1 MRRISRGNR
10 NGLQCALIAVMLLS
24 LAALFL
30 AGCGPTYWTN
40 ITGKRLAPSVAS
52 SIRSIVSDPT
62 RDILYAATSGQ
73 GVWRCTAPG
82 TNPTWTHM
90 VGGAPLDY
98 VTSVLYE
105 PSHNVLY
112 VAANSGVYSWA
123 DPASSASWKTTNGVG
138 DNGPLAYDPAHDVL
152 YAGTNAGVYRCTD
165 PASSPAWADTGG
177 GVDGSGIGSLLFDQP
192 HQVLFAGTDTQGLGV
207 WKYQGGTWTNT
218 DKNFSAS
225 QSIGSAGPL
234 AYDPTRDILYM
245 SNEKE
250 VLRCTRAENAPS
262 WERMGGAVNSY
273 TIGSVAYDQASNILY
288 AGAYIPSAETE
299 PFPINAERSSP
310 APRVNTHSTGVW
322 ACSNPDTSPIMTNTG
337 GAVGSQNVDNLHFD
351 SARRVLYAVSIQK
364 AVWRYKPPANR

>member
-1 MRRISRGNR
+1 
-10 NGLQCALIAVMLLS
+10 MLLS

-105 PSHNVLY
+105 PSHN
-112 VAANSGVYSWA
+112 
-123 DPASSASWKTTNGVG
+123 D
-138 DNGPLAYDPAHDVL
+138 
-152 YAGTNAGVYRCTD
+152 
-165 PASSPAWADTGG
+165 
-177 GVDGSGIGSLLFDQP
+177 
-192 HQVLFAGTDTQGLGV
+192 
-207 WKYQGGTWTNT
+207 QGGTWTNT

-234 AYDPTRDILYM
+234 AYDPTRDILCM

-250 VLRCTRAENAPS
+250 ILRCTRAENAPS

-337 GAVGSQNVDNLHFD
+337 GAVSSKDIGDLYFD
-351 SARRVLYAVSIQK
+351 PAQRVLYVVAGQK